1 MKQDI
6 PVISFI
12 ARQSG
17 TGKTTLLERLIRIF
31 KSRGYRL
38 GVLKHDA
45 HKFEIDKKGKDS
57 WRFTNAGADQ
67 VMVSS
72 STKLAFVE
80 LLVEEKTLE
89 DLLDY
94 YQGVDF
100 ILIEGFK
107 QSNYPK
113 IEVHRKELQQR
124 LLYWEAGQFRD
135 SFLAVASDDE
145 SLVLPIPVLDLN
157 EPEAIADFL
166 ISKFLLE
173 E

>member
-1 MKQDI
+1 MKKDI

-17 TGKTTLLERLIRIF
+17 TGKTTLLERLIMIF

-38 GVLKHDA
+38 GILKHDA

-80 LLVEEKTLE
+80 LLAREKSLEE
-89 DLLDY
+89 LLTY
-94 YQGVDF
+94 YQGVDL

-107 QSNYPK
+107 QSHYPK
-113 IEVHRKELQQR
+113 IEVHRKEVQQP
-124 LLYWEAGQFRD
+124 LLYGEAGQFQD
-135 SFLAVASDDE
+135 SFLAVASDDK
-145 SLVLPIPVLDLN
+145 SLVLSIPVLDLN
-157 EPEAIADFL
+157 DPDVIADFL
-166 ISKFLLE
+166 INKFLPE

>member
-1 MKQDI
+1 MQKNI

-17 TGKTTLLERLIRIF
+17 TGKTTLLEQLIKIL

-38 GVLKHDA
+38 GILKHDA

-67 VMVSS
+67 VMISS
-72 STKLAFVE
+72 GTKLAFVE
-80 LLVEEKTLE
+80 LLAQEKNLEE
-89 DLLDY
+89 LLDY

-107 QSNYPK
+107 QSRYPK
-113 IEVHRKELQQR
+113 IEVHRKELKQQ
-124 LLYWEAGQFRD
+124 LLYGEAEQFRD
-135 SFLAVASDDE
+135 SFLAVASNDK
-145 SLVLPIPVLDLN
+145 SLMIPIPVLDLDN
-157 EPEAIADFL
+157 PEEIADFL
-166 ISKFLLE
+166 ISKFLHKE
-173 E
+173 